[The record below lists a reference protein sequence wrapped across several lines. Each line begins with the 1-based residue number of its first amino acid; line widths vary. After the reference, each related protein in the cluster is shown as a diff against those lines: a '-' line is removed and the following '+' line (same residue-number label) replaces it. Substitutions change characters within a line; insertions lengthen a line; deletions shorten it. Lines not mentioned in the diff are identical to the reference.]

1 MDGEGIYNHISKM
14 TIGERR
20 KYLQT
25 VTPEQ
30 KIEYHKYNQKVRQA
44 KFYSNAENKAYWNMH
59 RRDYKQAMRKQEPD
73 IYREANK
80 RDVKNFREREKAKE
94 EALKEKQAVSVVE
107 NEKKINEVSR
117 EGLKQEAIKERE
129 TKKAL
134 REKELEAKR
143 VYMQKYRAKKKV
155 EQKND

>member
-1 MDGEGIYNHISKM
+1 MNGEEIYNQISKM
-14 TIGERR
+14 TLGERR

-30 KIEYHKYNQKVRQA
+30 KIEYQKYNQKVRQA
-44 KFYSNAENKAYWNMH
+44 KFYSNSENKAYWNMH

-94 EALKEKQAVSVVE
+94 EALKEKQAVSVVK
-107 NEKKINEVSR
+107 NEKEMNEVSR
-117 EGLKQEAIKERE
+117 EGLKQEAIKERR
-129 TKKAL
+129 K
-134 REKELEAKR
+134 
-143 VYMQKYRAKKKV
+143 
-155 EQKND
+155 